1 MAERHK
7 VSENKRQTGSRY
19 EELAARGLKENG
31 WTVLETG
38 YRTRSGEIDLIA
50 LDPENTLVFCEVK
63 YRSAGDVPA
72 ALEAV
77 DYRKQRQIIRMARL
91 YLMKHPESM
100 DYPMRFDV
108 IGIGASGETA
118 HIENAFDAGM

>member
-1 MAERHK
+1 MNHRK
-7 VSENKRQTGSRY
+7 TGSAK
-19 EELAARGLKENG
+19 EEQAARYLKQQG
-31 WTVLETG
+31 YQILERNFYTRTG
-38 YRTRSGEIDLIA
+38 ELDIVCRS
-50 LDPENTLVFCEVK
+50 PEGTLVACEVK

>member
-1 MAERHK
+1 MMAERHK

-63 YRSAGDVPA
+63 YR
-72 ALEAV
+72 
-77 DYRKQRQIIRMARL
+77 RQRQIIRMARL